1 MSVSSRRPVLTG
13 ASDSES
19 LSNAVHFETRVF
31 LAENVRSSAVENCYP
46 ITDPSNKAND
56 HGIL

>member
-1 MSVSSRRPVLTG
+1 VLTG

-19 LSNAVHFETRVF
+19 LSNAAHFEARVF
-31 LAENVRSSAVENCYP
+31 LAGNVRSSANTVENYHS

-56 HGIL
+56 RGIL